1 MKNYI
6 FKIIVLFICI
16 SLKAQSVFFENIN
29 SQSGLPSENIYDI
42 YKDSK
47 GYIWCTSEIGL
58 LRFNGKS
65 FKLFDNDCSLSKSGS
80 YMKEDSFGRI
90 WYQTFDGYFFYTE
103 NNSLKQLASTE
114 SSGFKSYAMNKNSLF
129 RVVDQG
135 IEQIDLKTL
144 KQNILI
150 KGSSFV
156 FCQILDDWLYY
167 GDKTIYRYHLKNKTT
182 EKIISLQNNFK
193 SLITFANDKCIA
205 IADRSQPKTPFILLN
220 TSGIVTQNILALPET
235 LQNVY
240 LQKDEIWCL
249 TKNGIYR
256 LDYELQPK
264 ADFHFLIDKNVSSY
278 TKDSNNFIWIG
289 SPTNGIY
296 VIKDLLSKEFSLPN
310 DEFSSISQKNGII
323 YTGTN
328 SGKIYKHSPTLD
340 AKLFFDTK
348 ENNHILFLDFNS
360 FPNWNFFTGNGFYAQ
375 DISKN
380 KMYRNYTSVKDIVK
394 INDTLVGIASTG
406 YAGKVDLQTI
416 IKEEVNRN
424 NTIENLRAKSCT
436 YSSKDQ
442 TLFAATNK
450 GLFSIDKQNTIQEIQ
465 YENNDIF
472 AKRIAFANDTLWG
485 ITNNG
490 KAFYRTNNTIN
501 FLKDNEIFKKVKVH
515 QNRFYLASKNAIFKL
530 NKDKLQ
536 KLNSISSFHNIIDF
550 EIVENQLFLVTNKKL
565 IQIPLENH
573 IQFKELPKI
582 NINSVAFNDEIFPKS
597 SFKTIPYN
605 YNSVT
610 IHFDIINFDIINE
623 YDFYYYINGKAF
635 RFDANT
641 ESILLPELQSDD
653 YIIGFK
659 IFDRKTNL
667 PIFSSEAEHFK
678 ILLPFWKRWWF
689 VSLIVVF
696 ILVLVYCIYRIK
708 LYQITKKNKAKVAQL
723 TLENNL
729 KESRLQLIKSQMNP
743 HFFFNAINNIQS
755 YIFTNETKEASQYLS
770 KFSKL
775 TRKILEFSDVD
786 TISLKEEIESLQ
798 LYLELQQMR
807 FKDLHF
813 TINSH
818 NIQNWEQIKI
828 PTMMYQPYVEN
839 AILHGLSHSL
849 KYKELTINFSL
860 ENQNIL
866 IGIIKDN
873 GIGRVKSDEL
883 NNLNT
888 NKPKSFATK
897 ANLERI
903 QLLNKDQYKITV
915 AYADLYTEDG
925 ESNGTQVTIK
935 IEL

>member
-6 FKIIVLFICI
+6 FKIILLSICV
-16 SLKAQSVFFENIN
+16 SLQAQGVFFENIN

-80 YMKEDSFGRI
+80 YIKEDHLGRI

-103 NNSLKQLASTE
+103 NDSLKQLASAE

-167 GDKTIYRYHLKNKTT
+167 GDETIYRYHLKKKTT
-182 EKIISLQNNFK
+182 EKIISLQNDFK
-193 SLITFANDKCIA
+193 SLITFANDKFIA

-220 TSGIVTQNILALPET
+220 TLGIVTQNVLALPET

-240 LQKDEIWCL
+240 LLKDEIWCF
-249 TKNGIYR
+249 TKNGIYQ

-328 SGKIYKHSPTLD
+328 SGKIYKHSPNLE

-360 FPNWNFFTGNGFYAQ
+360 FSNWNFFTGNGFYAQ

-380 KMYRNYTSVKDIVK
+380 KMYHNYTSVKDITK

-416 IKEEVNRN
+416 TKEEVNRN
-424 NTIENLRAKSCT
+424 NTIENLRAKSCS
-436 YSSKDQ
+436 YSPKDQ
-442 TLFAATNK
+442 TLFIATNK
-450 GLFSIDKQNTIQEIQ
+450 GLFSIDQQNTVREIQ
-465 YENNDIF
+465 HEKQDIF
-472 AKRIAFANDTLWG
+472 AKRIAFTNDTLWG
-485 ITNNG
+485 VTNNG
-490 KAFYRTNNTIN
+490 KVFYKIRNDIH
-501 FLKDNEIFKKVKVH
+501 FLNEKEVFKNIKVYQNHCYLSSKD
-515 QNRFYLASKNAIFKL
+515 AIFELQK
-530 NKDKLQ
+530 NKLQ
-536 KLNSISSFHNIIDF
+536 KLNSIGSFHNIIDF
-550 EIVENQLFLVTNKKL
+550 EIIDDQLFLITHKKL
-565 IQIPLENH
+565 IQIPLENK

-582 NINSVAFNDEIFPKS
+582 NINSISFNEEAFTKDTFTK
-597 SFKTIPYN
+597 IPYN

-610 IHFDIINFDIINE
+610 IHFDIINFDILNE

-635 RFDANT
+635 RF
-641 ESILLPELQSDD
+641 ESNADSIILPELQSGN
-653 YIIGFK
+653 YVIGFK
-659 IFDRKTNL
+659 IFDRKTNS
-667 PIFSSEAEHFK
+667 PIFSTETEHFT

-689 VSLIVVF
+689 VTLIIIFV
-696 ILVLVYCIYRIK
+696 LVIVYCIYRIK
-708 LYQITKKNKAKVAQL
+708 LHQITKKNKAKVAQL

-813 TINSH
+813 AINSH

-849 KYKELTINFSL
+849 KYKELAIDFSL
-860 ENQNIL
+860 ENQNTL
-866 IGIIKDN
+866 IGVIKDN
-873 GIGRVKSDEL
+873 GIGRVKSAEL
-883 NNLNT
+883 NRLNA
-888 NKPKSFATK
+888 NKSKSFATK

-915 AYADLYTEDG
+915 EYTDLYNNDE

>member
-1 MKNYI
+1 MKKYI
-6 FKIIVLFICI
+6 FKIIALLFCVF
-16 SLKAQSVFFENIN
+16 LQAQGVFFENIN

-65 FKLFDNDCSLSKSGS
+65 FKLFESNCSLSKSGS
-80 YMKEDSFGRI
+80 YIKEDSFGRI

-103 NNSLKQLASTE
+103 NNNLKQLNSKE
-114 SSGFKSYAMNKNSLF
+114 SSGFKSYTLNKNSLF
-129 RVVDQG
+129 RVVDEG

-150 KGSSFV
+150 KGSTFV

-167 GDKTIYRYHLKNKTT
+167 GDKTIYRYHLKSKKT
-182 EKIISLQNNFK
+182 EKIISLKDDFK
-193 SLITFANDKCIA
+193 SLVTFANDKCIA
-205 IADRSQPKTPFILLN
+205 IADRSQPKTPFILIN
-220 TSGIVTQNILALPET
+220 TSGIVIKKTLTLTET

-240 LQKDEIWCL
+240 LLNDEIWCL
-249 TKNGIYR
+249 TKNGVYR
-256 LDYELQPK
+256 YNNQLKPK
-264 ADFHFLIDKNVSSY
+264 NDFHFLIGKNVSSF
-278 TKDSNNFIWIG
+278 TKDSNKFIWIG

-328 SGKIYKHSPTLD
+328 SGKIYEHSPNLE

-360 FPNWNFFTGNGFYAQ
+360 LPNWNFFTGNGFYAQ

-380 KMYRNYTSVKDIVK
+380 KLYRNYTSVKDIVK

-406 YAGKVDLQTI
+406 YAGKADLQTI
-416 IKEEVNRN
+416 IKEEVNRQ

-436 YSSKDQ
+436 YSSNSQ
-442 TLFAATNK
+442 TLFVATNK
-450 GLFSIDKQNTIQEIQ
+450 GLYSISKQNSVTKILF
-465 YENNDIF
+465 NNQDIY
-472 AKRIAFANDTLWG
+472 ANKVAFANDTLWG
-485 ITNNG
+485 ITNDG
-490 KAFYRTNNTIN
+490 KAFYKTKSTISFINEKIN
-501 FLKDNEIFKKVKVH
+501 FRNIKVY
-515 QNRFYLASKNAIFKL
+515 QNRFYLSSKNAIYKL
-530 NKDKLQ
+530 QKNKIQ
-536 KLNSISSFHNIIDF
+536 KLNSISATYSIIDF
-550 EIVENQLFLVTNKKL
+550 EIVNKQLFLITTKKL
-565 IQIPLENH
+565 IQIPLENN
-573 IQFKELPKI
+573 IQLKELPKI
-582 NINSVAFNDEIFPKS
+582 NINALTFNDKIFPIAE
-597 SFKTIPYN
+597 FKKIPPN
-605 YNSVT
+605 FNSVT
-610 IHFDIINFDIINE
+610 INFDIINFDILNE
-623 YDFYYYINGKAF
+623 YNFYYYINGKAF
-635 RFDANT
+635 RFDANA
-641 ESILLPELQSDD
+641 ESIVLPELKSDD
-653 YIIGFK
+653 YIIDFK
-659 IFDRKTNL
+659 IFDQKTNNL
-667 PIFSSEAEHFK
+667 IFSTEAEHFK

-689 VSLIVVF
+689 VSLIILF
-696 ILVLVYCIYRIK
+696 ILLIIYWIYSIK
-708 LYQITKKNKAKVAQL
+708 IQQMSKKNLAKVAQL

-849 KYKELTINFSL
+849 KHKELAVDFSL
-860 ENQNIL
+860 ENQNTL

-873 GIGRVKSDEL
+873 GIGRIKSAEL
-883 NNLNT
+883 NSLNSK
-888 NKPKSFATK
+888 KPKSFATK

-915 AYADLYTEDG
+915 EYTDLYTEDG

>member
-1 MKNYI
+1 MKNHF
-6 FKIIVLFICI
+6 FKIIGFFLCV
-16 SLKAQSVFFENIN
+16 SLHAQSVFFENIN

-42 YKDSK
+42 YKDAK
-47 GYIWCTSEIGL
+47 GYVWCTSEIGL

-80 YMKEDSFGRI
+80 YIKEDSFGRI

-114 SSGFKSYAMNKNSLF
+114 SSGFKSYAMNNDFIF

-144 KQNILI
+144 KQSILL
-150 KGSSFV
+150 KGNSFV
-156 FCQILDDWLYY
+156 FCQILDDLLYY

-182 EKIISLQNNFK
+182 EKIITLKDDFK
-193 SLITFANDKCIA
+193 SLVTFSNNKNIA
-205 IADRSQPKTPFILLN
+205 IADRSQPKTPFILIN
-220 TSGIVTQNILALPET
+220 SSGIVIQKTLALPET

-240 LQKDEIWCL
+240 LLNDEIWCL

-256 LDYELQPK
+256 FDYQLKPK
-264 ADFHFLIDKNVSSY
+264 NDFHFLIGKNASSF
-278 TKDSNNFIWIG
+278 TKDFNNFIWIG
-289 SPTNGIY
+289 SPTSGVY
-296 VIKDLLSKEFSLPN
+296 VIKDLLSKEFSLPS
-310 DEFSSISQKNGII
+310 DDFSSISQKNGII

-328 SGKIYKHSPTLD
+328 SGKIYQHTTNLSSQLY
-340 AKLFFDTK
+340 FDTK

-416 IKEEVNRN
+416 IKEEVNRK
-424 NTIENLRAKSCT
+424 NTIENLRAKSCA
-436 YSSKDQ
+436 YSPKEQ
-442 TLFAATNK
+442 KLFAVTNK
-450 GLFSIDKQNTIQEIQ
+450 GLFSIDKQNTVNKIQH
-465 YENNDIF
+465 ENQDVF

-490 KAFYRTNNTIN
+490 KVFYRTQNSFS
-501 FLKDNEIFKKVKVH
+501 FLNENVIFKNVKVYENQVFLCSGNTVFKFH
-515 QNRFYLASKNAIFKL
+515 KNKL
-530 NKDKLQ
+530 H
-536 KLNSISSFHNIIDF
+536 KLNSIGSFYSIIDF
-550 EIVENQLFLVTNKKL
+550 EIVNRDLFLLTNKKL
-565 IQIPLENH
+565 IKIPLENH

-582 NINSVAFNDEIFPKS
+582 NINSIRFNDTVFPKS
-597 SFKTIPYN
+597 DFSKIPYDF
-605 YNSVT
+605 NSVT
-610 IHFDIINFDIINE
+610 INFDIINFDYLNE

-635 RFDANT
+635 RFDNSSK
-641 ESILLPELQSDD
+641 SIVLPELKSDD
-653 YIIGFK
+653 YTIGFK
-659 IFDRKTNL
+659 IFDRKSNKL
-667 PIFSSEAEHFK
+667 IFSTEAEHFK

-689 VSLIVVF
+689 VSLIVIF
-696 ILVLVYCIYRIK
+696 ILFVIYCIYRIK

-775 TRKILEFSDVD
+775 TRKILEFSDVNS
-786 TISLKEEIESLQ
+786 ISLKEEIESLQ

-813 TINSH
+813 DIKTVNIH
-818 NIQNWEQIKI
+818 NADQIKI

-849 KYKELTINFSL
+849 KPKNLEITFAL
-860 ENQNIL
+860 ENQNTL

-873 GIGRVKSDEL
+873 GIGRIKSAEL
-883 NNLNT
+883 NTLNT

-915 AYADLYTEDG
+915 VYVDLYTEDG

>member
-1 MKNYI
+1 MKNHF
-6 FKIIVLFICI
+6 FKIIGFFLCV
-16 SLKAQSVFFENIN
+16 SLHAQGVFFENIN

-65 FKLFDNDCSLSKSGS
+65 FKLFENNCSLSKSGS
-80 YMKEDSFGRI
+80 YIKEDPYGRI

-103 NNSLKQLASTE
+103 NNNLKQLNSTE
-114 SSGFKSYAMNKNSLF
+114 SSGFKSYAISKDYLF
-129 RVVDQG
+129 KVVDQG
-135 IEQIDLKTL
+135 IEQINLKTL
-144 KQNILI
+144 KQDLLI
-150 KGSSFV
+150 KGNYFV

-182 EKIISLQNNFK
+182 EKIITLKNDFK
-193 SLITFANDKCIA
+193 SLVTFSNNKNIA
-205 IADRSQPKTPFILLN
+205 IADRSQPKTPFILIN
-220 TSGIVTQNILALPET
+220 PSGIVIQKTLALPET

-240 LQKDEIWCL
+240 LLNDEIWCL

-256 LDYELQPK
+256 FDYQLKPK
-264 ADFHFLIDKNVSSY
+264 NDFHFLIGKNASSF
-278 TKDSNNFIWIG
+278 TKDLNNFIWIG
-289 SPTNGIY
+289 SPTSGIY

-310 DEFSSISQKNGII
+310 DDFSSISQKNGII

-328 SGKIYKHSPTLD
+328 SGKIYKHSTNLEG
-340 AKLFFDTK
+340 KLFFDTK

-360 FPNWNFFTGNGFYAQ
+360 FTNWNFFTGNGFYAQ

-380 KMYRNYTSVKDIVK
+380 KLYRNYTSVKDIVK

-406 YAGKVDLQTI
+406 YAGKADLQTI
-416 IKEEVNRN
+416 IKEEVNRH
-424 NTIENLRAKSCT
+424 NTIENLRAKSCA
-436 YSSKDQ
+436 YSSNSQ
-442 TLFAATNK
+442 TLFVATNK
-450 GLFSIDKQNTIQEIQ
+450 GLYCIDKQNSVTKILF
-465 YENNDIF
+465 NNQDIY
-472 AKRIAFANDTLWG
+472 ANKVAFANDTLWG
-485 ITNNG
+485 LTNDG
-490 KAFYRTNNTIN
+490 KAFYKTKNNIN
-501 FLKDNEIFKKVKVH
+501 FINEKIDFRNIKVY
-515 QNRFYLASKNAIFKL
+515 QNRFYLSSKNAIYKL
-530 NKDKLQ
+530 QKSKIQ
-536 KLNSISSFHNIIDF
+536 KLNSISATYSIIDF
-550 EIVENQLFLVTNKKL
+550 EIVNSQLFLITNKKL
-565 IQIPLENH
+565 IQIPLENN

-582 NINSVAFNDEIFPKS
+582 NINSISFNDKIFPITEFRK
-597 SFKTIPYN
+597 IPYN
-605 YNSVT
+605 FNSVT
-610 IHFDIINFDIINE
+610 INFDIINFDFLNE

-635 RFDANT
+635 KFNANA
-641 ESILLPELQSDD
+641 ESIVLPELKSDD
-653 YIIGFK
+653 YILNFK
-659 IFDRKTNL
+659 IFDKKTNKV
-667 PIFSSEAEHFK
+667 IFLTKTKNFT
-678 ILLPFWKRWWF
+678 ILQPFWKRWWF
-689 VSLIVVF
+689 VSLIVLF
-696 ILVLVYCIYRIK
+696 ILFIIYWIYTIK
-708 LYQITKKNKAKVAQL
+708 IQQISKKNLAKVAQL

-786 TISLKEEIESLQ
+786 AICLKEEIESLQ

-849 KYKELTINFSL
+849 KHKELAIDFSL
-860 ENQNIL
+860 ENQKTL

-873 GIGRVKSDEL
+873 GIGRIKSAEL
-883 NNLNT
+883 NSLNSS
-888 NKPKSFATK
+888 KPKSFATK

-915 AYADLYTEDG
+915 EYTDLFTEDG